1 VLLDEL
7 GVDVRTPPD
16 LPGNYLLSDH
26 MNLTKEEIF
35 QTRDLPVYSVG
46 PRALHAD
53 HTITVLLNELDRRA
67 EGWTS

>member
-1 VLLDEL
+1 
-7 GVDVRTPPD
+7 
-16 LPGNYLLSDH
+16 